1 MRKIAM
7 ILILG
12 LIVVGGAACS
22 VDDLGRFDG
31 VKVEREGETL
41 VGHECVAR
49 PDGGK
54 CCTSTAPIE
63 GKQSSV
69 TVCYGPEGNKE

>member
-1 MRKIAM
+1 MRRIAI

-12 LIVVGGAACS
+12 LIFAGAACPL
-22 VDDLGRFDG
+22 DRLDG
-31 VKVEREGETL
+31 LKVEQEGETL
-41 VGHECVAR
+41 VGHECTAR